1 MRQIKSASIVLV
13 ISSSLLLG
21 ACSTVKDF
29 GLSLGAAKPGFSRS
43 GSGIVGAKTYSK
55 HELAGLLVNDAGVE
69 KTRDDIRFAARSIRL
84 QDEASYVITDVV
96 QYLSKHKNKTATIA
110 GHTDETGSE
119 KDNLDLSVQRAF
131 AVRNA
136 LIAAGIAAHRL
147 EPVGFG
153 EMRPVQSNET
163 VEGRRANRRVSISF
177 PNH

>member
-1 MRQIKSASIVLV
+1 MLKIKSASIILA

-21 ACSTVKDF
+21 ACSTFQDG
-29 GLSLGAAKPGFSRS
+29 GLSLGAAKSGFSRS
-43 GSGIVGAKTYSK
+43 GSSVIGAKTYSK
-55 HELAGLLVNDAGVE
+55 HEIAGLLVNDAGDV
-69 KTRDDIRFAARSIRL
+69 KTRDDIRFAPRSIRL
-84 QDEASYVITDVV
+84 ADEASYVITDVV

-110 GHTDETGSE
+110 GHTDETGLE

-136 LIAAGIAAHRL
+136 LIAAGISAHRL

-163 VEGRRANRRVSISF
+163 VEGRKANRRVTISF
-177 PNH
+177 PN